1 MTKLYFICLM
11 ILGAFVLVSC
21 VQVDPVTGETLPRGH
36 QRYEFKTVERRAEQL
51 ENGMSKTQVVLLL
64 GSPAEKRSDGDEW
77 VYLPERPAALI
88 PGRALRLVFE
98 DGLLVTHNYRA
109 IILGEDL

>member
-21 VQVDPVTGETLPRGH
+21 VQVDPVTGEALPRGH

-64 GSPAEKRSDGDEW
+64 GSPAEKRSDGDVW
-77 VYLPERPAALI
+77 VYLTERPAALI

-98 DGLLVTHNYRA
+98 DGLLVKHNYRA